1 MTSANS
7 LVLLWYRCL
16 GIFLAVSFAIALP
29 GCSISQFE
37 TKAAHVPRIVQ
48 SILSDINTFNYAL
61 NQSATNIFGLTFQGL
76 IDTDGITGDI
86 IPGLAESW
94 QISDDKL
101 KILFTLREGLKW
113 SDGEPLTTDDVVFTY
128 NDIYLNPEIP
138 TDSRDILRVGKSR
151 ALPTVKKIDQRRV
164 EFAVPEPFAPFLRS
178 TGLPVLPA
186 HVLQE
191 SVKTKDSEGNP
202 KFLTMWGVDTDPED
216 IIVNGPYKLKLYR
229 TSQRVVY
236 DRNPYYWK
244 KDEQGNQQPYIER
257 AIWEIV
263 ESTDSSFIQF
273 RSGGLDALGVSPEYY
288 SLLKQEEKKGN
299 FTIHIA
305 GPTLSSSFISFNL
318 NTGSRDGEPLVDP
331 IKSRWFNT
339 LEFRQAVAYGIDRQ
353 TMLNNL
359 YRGLGAPQYSNL
371 PVQSPYYLSPE
382 KGLPVYDYN
391 PDKAKKLLLTA
402 GFNYNDEGELL
413 DSQGNRVRFTLMTN
427 AGNKL
432 REAMGAQ
439 IKQDLSK
446 IGIQV
451 DFTPIAFNTLVD
463 KLGNSLDWEC
473 HLLGFS
479 GGGFEPNNS
488 SNVWSVDG
496 GLHSFN
502 QKTFPGQSPIQ
513 GRKIADWEQK
523 ISDLYIQGAQE
534 LDEKNRKK
542 IYQEAQ
548 RINLEHLPYIY
559 LINPLSMTAVRNS
572 IEGIEYSALGGA
584 FWNIDELKISE

>member
-1 MTSANS
+1 MTSAKS
-7 LVLLWYRCL
+7 LVLLWHRCL
-16 GIFLAVSFAIALP
+16 GIFLAVSVAIALP
-29 GCSISQFE
+29 GCSISQFQ
-37 TKAAHVPRIVQ
+37 TKAADVPQIVQ

-61 NQSATNIFGLTFQGL
+61 NQSATSIFGLTFQGL
-76 IDTDGITGDI
+76 IDTDGITGEI
-86 IPGLAESW
+86 IPALAESW

-113 SDGEPLTTDDVVFTY
+113 SDGQPLTTDDVVFTY

-164 EFAVPEPFAPFLRS
+164 EFSVPEPFAPFLRN
-178 TGLPVLPA
+178 TGLPILPA

-202 KFLTMWGVDTDPED
+202 MFLTMWGVDTDPDD

-244 KDEQGNQQPYIER
+244 KDEQGKQQPYIER

-273 RSGGLDALGVSPEYY
+273 RSGGLDSLGVSPEYY

-299 FTIHIA
+299 FTIHID

-318 NTGSRDGEPLVDP
+318 NTGSRDGQPLVDP

-359 YRGLGAPQYSNL
+359 YRGLGAPQYSNIS
-371 PVQSPYYLSPE
+371 VQSPYYLSPE

-391 PDKAKKLLLTA
+391 PEKAKKLLLKV
-402 GFNYNDEGELL
+402 GFNYNNEGELL
-413 DSQGNRVRFTLMTN
+413 DSQGNQVRFTLMTN

-463 KLGNSLDWEC
+463 KLSNSLDWEC

-502 QKTFPGQSPIQ
+502 QKPFPGQSPIQ
-513 GRKIADWEQK
+513 GRKVADWEQK

-534 LDEKNRKK
+534 LDENNRKK

-584 FWNIDELKISE
+584 FWNIEELKISE

>member
-1 MTSANS
+1 MTSAKS
-7 LVLLWYRCL
+7 LVLLWHRCL
-16 GIFLAVSFAIALP
+16 SILLAVSFAIALP
-29 GCSISQFE
+29 GCSISQFQ
-37 TKAAHVPRIVQ
+37 TKAADVPQIVQ

-76 IDTDGITGDI
+76 VDTNGITGEI

-151 ALPTVKKIDQRRV
+151 ALPKVKKIDQRRV
-164 EFAVPEPFAPFLRS
+164 EFSVPEPFAPFLRN
-178 TGLPVLPA
+178 TALPILPA

-236 DRNPYYWK
+236 ERNPYYWK

-299 FTIHIA
+299 FTIHIG

-318 NTGSRDGEPLVDP
+318 NTGSRDGEPLIDP

-359 YRGLGAPQYSNL
+359 YRGLGAPQYSNIS
-371 PVQSPYYLSPE
+371 VQSPYYLSPE

-391 PDKAKKLLLTA
+391 PEKAKKLLLKA

-463 KLGNSLDWEC
+463 KLSNSLDWEC

-502 QKTFPGQSPIQ
+502 QKPFPGQSPIQ
-513 GRKIADWEQK
+513 GRKVADWEQK

-534 LDEKNRKK
+534 LDENNRKK

-548 RINLEHLPYIY
+548 RINLENLPYIY